1 MLLALKLKEII
12 MTSLRLACAS
22 IVALATLSAGS
33 AFALDRTAAQ
43 RQADGDAFRA
53 SHMNDETGNTPNMG
67 SIHFTARQGGGAVA
81 TASPSRQAAGDAFR
95 ATRYSDQTLGT
106 PNLPDQRGGRAL
118 ALDHAQKL
126 GY

>member
-1 MLLALKLKEII
+1 

-53 SHMNDETGNTPNMG
+53 SHVHDETGNTPSTG

-81 TASPSRQAAGDAFR
+81 TTSPSRQAAGDVFR

-106 PNLPDQRGGRAL
+106 PNLPDQREGRAL
-118 ALDHAQKL
+118 ALDRAQKL